1 VEAMANSIL
10 LEICGDLAP
19 ARDMT
24 DVLAVVDNRVKKLID
39 FSHSV
44 IGVLNPHRNTL
55 DLTGQGGDLQLDD
68 AFMKLLQKAGAPRQ
82 FPISDCPKY
91 FSRLSYWP
99 GNGRMTIVTL
109 KKQDGECAGCLVL
122 FHRQSEPL
130 VKTELELLKSIAVH
144 LSIAVDNILIRKEV
158 TRKENEKSLLLS
170 FSNHLA
176 TVRDVNG
183 LKFIIK
189 QYLKQLFRISEYI
202 ITIRD
207 TDNSTYSYFLH
218 DLAAN
223 EPADEGF
230 KRLTGSKIPIAGDI
244 TGAVLRSDDPVLFNI
259 KEVLITQKYAFPAAS
274 FWRAAGAEYILGIR
288 LKVADE
294 DIGILW
300 LQPGQANDRLLTG
313 ICAQIAIAICN
324 TLAHR
329 EIKRQAEEIRIY
341 KKRLENEQRH
351 PEEIL
356 ESDDNHYEIVG
367 AGPAMESVLLSIRQ
381 VAFSN
386 SSVMILGE
394 TGTGKELIAKAIHL
408 GSHRRDQQMIKV
420 NCAALPP
427 NLIESELFGHE
438 RGSFTGAFDRKI
450 GKFELANNSTLFLDE
465 IGELP
470 FDLQVKLLRAIQE
483 KEIERVGGKKTIK
496 VNVRI
501 VAATNRDLQKEVD
514 GGRFRGDLY
523 YRLNVFPIFVPPLR
537 DRLEDIPL
545 LVTHF
550 IQKLAKKTGRQAMT
564 VSAKALD
571 DLMRYNWPGNI
582 RELEN
587 WIERSLLLSAGPVIQ
602 QVAVPGSG
610 DLLSRIIDQDKIFKT
625 LDENERGYIIEILRK
640 CNWRVG
646 GNGGAADILDVN
658 TSTLHSRMRKLGIKK
673 IRSFRRVE
681 HE

>member
-1 VEAMANSIL
+1 MTNSIL

-19 ARDMT
+19 ARDLA

-39 FSHSV
+39 FSHSI
-44 IGVLNPHRNTL
+44 IGLINPHRNTL
-55 DLTGQGGDLQLDD
+55 DLTATGHKLPLDD
-68 AFMKLLQKAGAPRQ
+68 ALMNLLQKATIPRQ

-91 FSRLSYWP
+91 FLRLGHCS
-99 GNGRMTIVTL
+99 NILRVTIVAL
-109 KKQDGECAGCLVL
+109 KKQDGLCSGCLIL
-122 FHRQSEPL
+122 LHQHSELL
-130 VKTELELLKSIAVH
+130 VKTELELLKTIASQ
-144 LSIAVDNILIRKEV
+144 LSIAVDNILNRKEV
-158 TRKENEKSLLLS
+158 SRKENEKSLLLS

-176 TVRDVNG
+176 TVRDLNG
-183 LKFIIK
+183 LKFIIN

-202 ITIRD
+202 ITLRD
-207 TDNSTYSYFLH
+207 ADNSTYSYFLH
-218 DLAAN
+218 DLAAD
-223 EPADEGF
+223 EPADEDF
-230 KRLTGSKIPIAGDI
+230 KRLTNSKIPIAGDI
-244 TGAVLRSDDPVLFNI
+244 TAAVLRSDHPVFFNI
-259 KEVLITQKYAFPAAS
+259 KEILMTQKYAFPAAS
-274 FWRAAGAEYILGIR
+274 FWRATGAEYIVGIR
-288 LKVADE
+288 LKVAEE

-300 LQPGQANDRLLTG
+300 LQPGQADDRLLNG
-313 ICAQIAIAICN
+313 ICAQMAIAICN
-324 TLAHR
+324 ALAHR
-329 EIKRQAEEIRIY
+329 EIVRQAEEIRGY
-341 KKRLENEQRH
+341 KKRLQNEQRAS
-351 PEEIL
+351 EEVL
-356 ESDDNHYEIVG
+356 GSDDNQYEIVG

-386 SSVMILGE
+386 SSVLILGE
-394 TGTGKELIAKAIHL
+394 TGTGKELIARAIHA

-420 NCAALPP
+420 NCAALPA

-450 GKFELANNSTLFLDE
+450 GKFELASNSTLFLDE

-496 VNVRI
+496 INVRI

-514 GGRFRGDLY
+514 EGHFRGDLY

-545 LVTHF
+545 LVAHF
-550 IQKLAKKTGRQAMT
+550 IQKLAKKTGRQAMA

-602 QVAVPGSG
+602 QVEVPGSG
-610 DLLSRIIDQDKIFKT
+610 DLLSRIIDQDKIYKT
-625 LDENERGYIIEILRK
+625 LDENERGYIIEILKK

-673 IRSFRRVE
+673 IRSFGRVE